1 MRVRSGAIVDLY
13 DRVITPAIKGDH
25 ALYLHFTLACILSP
39 HIAVLITLITL

>member
-1 MRVRSGAIVDLY
+1 MDLY

-39 HIAVLITLITL
+39 HIAVFDYIDNPLVRKLC